1 MEKLKNILKILLL
14 IISISV
20 LTTIQFQL
28 INSNGVN
35 VNLSGTIDSKNTQ
48 QNSIYIEGEINSNT
62 RISGHLNG
70 QERRTTL

>member
-20 LTTIQFQL
+20 LTTIQLQL

-35 VNLSGTIDSKNTQ
+35 VNLSGTIDTKNTQ
-48 QNSIYIEGEINSNT
+48 QNKIYIGGEINSNT
-62 RISGHLNG
+62 TISGHLKG
-70 QERRTTL
+70 EERKTMW

>member
-35 VNLSGTIDSKNTQ
+35 VNLSGTI
-48 QNSIYIEGEINSNT
+48 YIEGEINSNT

-70 QERRTTL
+70 QERRTIF